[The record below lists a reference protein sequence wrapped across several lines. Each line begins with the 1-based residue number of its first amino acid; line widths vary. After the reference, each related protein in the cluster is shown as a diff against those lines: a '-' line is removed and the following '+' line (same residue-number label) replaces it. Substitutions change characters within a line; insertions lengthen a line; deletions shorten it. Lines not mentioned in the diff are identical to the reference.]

1 MSQYIKKTVGLRRV
15 VVTGL
20 GAVTP
25 LGNTVK
31 EFWHNV
37 VTGVS
42 GAGPIT
48 RFDAAHFKTRFA
60 CEVKKFDP
68 RNYFDAKEARKLD
81 PCLHYALVAADEAM
95 ADAGLLPGAF
105 AADRAGVIWAS
116 GVGGLST
123 IDEQMCEY
131 AMHRLTPRFNPFFI
145 TRIIANMG
153 AGLIAIRHQ
162 LQGLSYATVSAC
174 ASSAHAVGEALTHLR
189 LGNADVIL
197 CGGAEAGITESG
209 VGGFGAMKAL
219 SERNDD
225 PATASRP
232 FAADRD
238 GFVIG
243 EGAGA
248 LVLETLEHALQ
259 RGASIY
265 AEVTGCGMATDA
277 YHMTSPHPE
286 GDGAYR
292 AMKLALADADLQPSD
307 IDYLNAHATSTGQ
320 GDVSEIKAIERVFG
334 DGLAALSISATKSM
348 TGHMLGAAGAAEAI
362 VCIKAITDGVI
373 APTINTKELDAVIP
387 AVADLTL
394 GAAKTR
400 MVKAA
405 MNNAFGFGG
414 HTAILIFQKYEG

>member
-1 MSQYIKKTVGLRRV
+1 MSQNIQKSVLLQRV

-25 LGNTVK
+25 LGNSVK
-31 EFWHNV
+31 EFWHNAV
-37 VTGVS
+37 AGMS

-48 RFDAAHFKTRFA
+48 RFDAANFKTRFA
-60 CEVKKFDP
+60 CEVKNFDP
-68 RNYFDAKEARKLD
+68 RNYFDAKEARKWD

-95 ADAGLLPGAF
+95 ADAKLFPGAF
-105 AADRAGVIWAS
+105 DSDRAGVIWAS

-131 AMHRLTPRFNPFFI
+131 ANHRGTPRFNPFFI
-145 TRIIANMG
+145 TRFIVNMG

-162 LQGLSYATVSAC
+162 LRGLSFATVSAC
-174 ASSAHAVGEALTHLR
+174 ASSAHAIGEALTHLR
-189 LGNADVIL
+189 LGKADLIV
-197 CGGAEAGITESG
+197 CGGAEAGVTESG
-209 VGGFGAMKAL
+209 VGGFGAMRAL

-232 FAADRD
+232 FDVNRD

-248 LVLETLEHALQ
+248 LVLETLEHALR
-259 RGASIY
+259 RGAPIY
-265 AEVTGCGMATDA
+265 AEVTGYGMATDA
-277 YHMTSPHPE
+277 YHITSPHPE

-292 AMKLALADADLQPSD
+292 AMKSALDDAGLQPSD

-334 DGLAALSISATKSM
+334 DDLAKLSISATKSM
-348 TGHMLGAAGAAEAI
+348 TGHMLGGAGAAEAI
-362 VCIKAITDGVI
+362 VCVKAVTDGVV
-373 APTINTKELDAVIP
+373 APTINTKELDP
-387 AVADLTL
+387 AVPAAADLTL
-394 GAAKTR
+394 GEAR
-400 MVKAA
+400 HRPVRAA
-405 MNNAFGFGG
+405 MSNAFGFGG
-414 HTAILIFQKYEG
+414 HTAILIFQKY